1 MNASTHAEL
10 TELIQRGVPE
20 FDLSDKRRRI
30 LQIDASAQNDVEQV
44 KRALD
49 KLVNPGAVHFDLIA
63 SYLSEAIHK
72 SGISHMQEASSAIDS
87 LGDVDHE
94 MRSVAEKQNEP
105 NSERLQARARRIADT
120 EF

>member
-1 MNASTHAEL
+1 MNASTHAE
-10 TELIQRGVPE
+10 TRNIA
-20 FDLSDKRRRI
+20 RI

-49 KLVNPGAVHFDLIA
+49 KLVNPGAVHFALIA

-105 NSERLQARARRIADT
+105 PNSEREAARQARIDT
-120 EF
+120 VLF